1 MANDCHGLSSQST
14 ALRRYFL
21 IHNKNHSERGFT
33 LVELLVSITILAVGL
48 LGIASL
54 QVQSIRYN
62 AGANTRSAT
71 ISVAQGIMEEILAL
85 DGQNPVFE
93 STATGVVWD
102 LDADT
107 AATDLVLPGAGSY
120 TAVWDVTTDD
130 PLARVARVTVTVTG
144 PDGRPASLTDFK
156 RFY

>member
-1 MANDCHGLSSQST
+1 MNEPIMKRVVISQQGFS
-14 ALRRYFL
+14 L
-21 IHNKNHSERGFT
+21 I
-33 LVELLVSITILAVGL
+33 ELLIAITILAVGL

-62 AGANTRSAT
+62 AGGNTRSAT
-71 ISVAQGIMEEILAL
+71 ISVAQGIMEEIMAL
-85 DGQNPVFE
+85 EGQNPVFE
-93 STATGVVWD
+93 TTQTDMVWD

-107 AATDLVLPGAGSY
+107 VATDLVLPGTGSY
-120 TAVWDVTTDD
+120 SAVWDVTTDD
-130 PLARVARVTVTVTG
+130 PLANVARITVTVTG